1 MEELRDIHRLEA
13 TSLTDQIDKL
23 KGRLEEA
30 AKFLN
35 ASQSSTTQVEH
46 ASATRK
52 AEIDHLQDELD
63 EATSHAKEEEE
74 KLKGMTPKEREE
86 YRRLATRLTGSV
98 FCCGETVLCIDMLQ
112 AANCSSATGIWQL
125 TMTIWLRRVPIPLI

>member
-1 MEELRDIHRLEA
+1 MEELRSVHCLEA
-13 TSLTDQIDKL
+13 KSLTDEIDKL

-74 KLKGMTPKEREE
+74 KRTKAIAL
-86 YRRLATRLTGSV
+86 L
-98 FCCGETVLCIDMLQ
+98 ETVRQ
-112 AANCSSATGIWQL
+112 KPVR
-125 TMTIWLRRVPIPLI
+125 LRRSGTMR